1 MRRLISI
8 SLSSQSAPIIE
19 IASWRSRRSPL
30 GQPRTGER
38 CPPRLQSGIE
48 HVAAGEV
55 LDQETVGVA
64 PEVEQRAALNVA
76 AVRVIQNHRKV
87 SACSLPASLRVAM
100 SLNPQIAKHRSSSAR
115 KDFR

>member
-1 MRRLISI
+1 MRRLISN

-19 IASWRSRRSPL
+19 IASWRNRRSPL
-30 GQPRTGER
+30 GQPRNGER

-64 PEVEQRAALNVA
+64 RVVEQLAALNVA
-76 AVRVIQNHRKV
+76 ADGDIQHHRKV
-87 SACSLPASLRVAM
+87 SARSLPYAYGLCHRRAPRRIPRVYA
-100 SLNPQIAKHRSSSAR
+100 A
-115 KDFR
+115 